1 MARGDFVRAG
11 EAYEAARQVA
21 ESLDDVKGRIG
32 ALNNLGWLAFHRGAT
47 REAMAARYDALAETD
62 PIYAGMWR
70 AQARILR
77 RAPAEATANPAAA
90 PAKGGAT

>member
-1 MARGDFVRAG
+1 MDATKAEAPELVLGEVDVLPRGEVEQLAPR
-11 EAYEAARQVA
+11 EAM
-21 ESLDDVKGRIG
+21 
-32 ALNNLGWLAFHRGAT
+32 AT

>member
-1 MARGDFVRAG
+1 MDATKAEAPELVLGEVDVLPRGEV
-11 EAYEAARQVA
+11 EQ
-21 ESLDDVKGRIG
+21 
-32 ALNNLGWLAFHRGAT
+32 LAP